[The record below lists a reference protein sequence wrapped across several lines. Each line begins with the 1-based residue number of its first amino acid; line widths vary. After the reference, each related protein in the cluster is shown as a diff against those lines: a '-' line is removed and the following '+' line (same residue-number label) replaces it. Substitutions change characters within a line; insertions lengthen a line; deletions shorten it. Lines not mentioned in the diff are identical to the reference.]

1 MPATHD
7 LARLERLAPSRGEG
21 LLCLTET
28 TFAFRHRNTVE
39 TWLCLT
45 MRKQADTRLSTNVEA
60 KGPYSCPVA
69 RLRSKAARRNLSAQT
84 FGNAIIIGTASETT
98 RFGLRAS
105 GCGAVW

>member
-1 MPATHD
+1 MHKALLSWKRIETSPATHD

-45 MRKQADTRLSTNVEA
+45 MRKQSDTRLSIKVEL
-60 KGPYSCPVA
+60 KGLY
-69 RLRSKAARRNLSAQT
+69 
-84 FGNAIIIGTASETT
+84 F
-98 RFGLRAS
+98 
-105 GCGAVW
+105 